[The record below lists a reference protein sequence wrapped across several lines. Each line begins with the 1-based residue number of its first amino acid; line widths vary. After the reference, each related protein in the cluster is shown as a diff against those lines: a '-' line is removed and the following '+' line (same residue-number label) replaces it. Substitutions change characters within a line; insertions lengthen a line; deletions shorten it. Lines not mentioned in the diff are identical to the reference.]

1 MGLGKAPNVEP
12 MSVVGARKF
21 TRQESSEITK
31 GLTTPPAKN
40 PSPAQPGKL
49 RIALLVYRGNPTCGG
64 QGVYTRHLSRE
75 LVRLGHSVTVFSGP
89 PWPIIDEGVGFVPV
103 PSLDLYRSPD
113 PFRWPKLGEIK
124 SWPDV
129 VELVSSHLGHF
140 AEPRVFA
147 WRVERLLK
155 NRQSDFDLIHDNQT
169 IGFGIER
176 LKKGG
181 WTILESVHH
190 PITVDREI
198 AVSHARTKWARLG
211 AKRWYSFL
219 TMQIRV
225 LRSLPAVVT
234 VSHNSKFDIHSQM
247 GVPLERLTVVPVGV
261 DHDIFKPNAQ
271 IPKVPG
277 RIIVTTSSDAPMKGL
292 VPLLEA
298 VAKIRTT
305 RNVSLTVIGKPSPTG
320 PIAEAL
326 ARLSLTDVVQTVTG
340 VSDEEMAARYA
351 EAEVAV
357 VPSLYEGFSLPAI
370 EAMSCGVPLVATT
383 GGALPEVVGESG
395 VTGILVA
402 PGNPDALA
410 EAIVKLLDDSSLR
423 ERIGAAGRVRVLNR
437 FTWEVTAR
445 GTEAC
450 YRALLDETALP
461 LAMTFN

>member
-1 MGLGKAPNVEP
+1 

-21 TRQESSEITK
+21 TRQESSEISK
-31 GLTTPPAKN
+31 QRTPPPVRK
-40 PSPAQPGKL
+40 PTPPQPDKL

-75 LVRLGHSVTVFSGP
+75 LIQLGHSVTVFSGP
-89 PWPIIDEGVGFVPV
+89 PWPEIDEGVGFVPV

-113 PFRWPKLGEIK
+113 PFRWPKREEIR
-124 SWPDV
+124 SWPDL
-129 VELVSSHLGHF
+129 VELVSTRLGHF

-147 WRVERLLK
+147 WRVARLLK
-155 NRQSDFDLIHDNQT
+155 NRRDDFDLIHDNQT
-169 IGFGIER
+169 MGYGIAR
-176 LKKGG
+176 LKKSG
-181 WTILESVHH
+181 WTILETLHH

-198 AVSHARTKWARLG
+198 AIRHAQTKWARVG

-219 TMQIRV
+219 TMQIKV
-225 LRSLPAVVT
+225 LRSLPAIVT
-234 VSHNSKFDIHSQM
+234 VSHNSKIDINAQM
-247 GVPLERLTVVPVGV
+247 GVPLDKMTVVPVGV
-261 DHDIFKPNAQ
+261 DHDRFKPDVT
-271 IPKVPG
+271 IPKIKG

-298 VAKIRTT
+298 VAQIRTS
-305 RNVSLTVIGKPSPTG
+305 RDVSLTIIGNPSAHG
-320 PIAEAL
+320 PIAEPL
-326 ARLSLTDVVQTVTG
+326 SRLSLAGHVHTVFG
-340 VSDEEMAARYA
+340 VSDEELAAKYA

-383 GGALPEVVGESG
+383 GGALPEVVGENG
-395 VTGILVA
+395 VTGLLVE
-402 PGNPDALA
+402 PGNVSALA
-410 EAIVKLLDDSSLR
+410 DAIEQLLEDETLR
-423 ERIGAAGRVRVLNR
+423 KKIGAAGRARVLTR

-450 YRALLDETALP
+450 YLALLNETALP